1 MGGGVGRGGKQDQME
16 RPLKGEWTEDVQNAD
31 PGGPSKWAS
40 FPVAAD
46 AAGVGGRQL
55 HSTLDSLGT

>member
-1 MGGGVGRGGKQDQME
+1 MEGGVGKGGKREQME
-16 RPLKGEWTEDVQNAD
+16 RPSKGEWTEDVQNAD

-46 AAGVGGRQL
+46 AKGSNLKQL
-55 HSTLDSLGT
+55 QG